1 MGQKVN
7 PIAFRIQ
14 VSNNWNSK
22 WFSEKNY
29 AINVQQDI
37 IIQDFF
43 KTLEKPYLINN
54 VTIQPKNKTING
66 LTKILLKTS
75 T

>member
-29 AINVQQDI
+29 AINVQQDLV
-37 IIQDFF
+37 IQDFF
-43 KTLEKPYLINN
+43 KTLEKPYLIQN
-54 VTIQPKNKTING
+54 V
-66 LTKILLKTS
+66 KIPPPPSRHRFGRRNDYT
-75 T
+75 